1 MTGETLEEEEEWET
15 REKRMLLIICVC
27 VCWSPP
33 SVALP
38 GTHNLLGDMY
48 CTHVRPGGMEWF
60 PEAANFIA
68 VHKWSLFMLPS
79 YSHSHN
85 EGRAA

>member
-1 MTGETLEEEEEWET
+1 VGDKGEKDVVDNL
-15 REKRMLLIICVC
+15 CVC
-27 VCWSPP
+27 VLVTT

-85 EGRAA
+85 EGMRTRAA